1 MPAKWPSDQQA
12 ELRAR
17 LAVHLPCA
25 VSKSSSL
32 ILFPRPLLPATATAG
47 NSSPPIDF
55 LCYFRRVG
63 NACSSCWR
71 LQLHRPDNVST
82 GCGCSRFQ
90 LRGSAASS
98 NCQHL
103 LTRPA
108 TKSATITH
116 NLPLVGCL
124 LSLFPSF
131 SLCLPL
137 TAFSWKSS
145 WPLSK
150 AALLLLRQLLICWQS
165 LKCNQHV
172 IIMMRLLSDRP
183 SRG

>member
-32 ILFPRPLLPATATAG
+32 ILFPRPLPATPPRQLTFCAIFAALATPARAAG
-47 NSSPPIDF
+47 AFNYTGRIMCQQAAAP
-55 LCYFRRVG
+55 VG
-63 NACSSCWR
+63 SSC
-71 LQLHRPDNVST
+71 
-82 GCGCSRFQ
+82 G
-90 LRGSAASS
+90 GSAASS

-124 LSLFPSF
+124 LSLFISLF
-131 SLCLPL
+131 VCLCLRSHGNHL
-137 TAFSWKSS
+137 GHLA
-145 WPLSK
+145 
-150 AALLLLRQLLICWQS
+150 
-165 LKCNQHV
+165 
-172 IIMMRLLSDRP
+172 RLLCCCCANCSFAGRV
-183 SRG
+183 